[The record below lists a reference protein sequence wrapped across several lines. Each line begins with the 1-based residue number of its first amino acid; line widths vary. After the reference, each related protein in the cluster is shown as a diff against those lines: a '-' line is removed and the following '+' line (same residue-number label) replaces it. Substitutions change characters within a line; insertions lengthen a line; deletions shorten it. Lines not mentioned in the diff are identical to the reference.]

1 MIATILFLFSSFP
14 HASGVPVQAGEWGWI
29 QNKKRL
35 PHRMGKRLMDP

>member
-1 MIATILFLFSSFP
+1 MVISPFP

-35 PHRMGKRLMDP
+35 PHRPK